1 MSKALHARPAPWRPT
16 GLGWLA
22 GLHVLA
28 GGAAAACLL
37 LGVFATAAEAC
48 LDALLGAELAL
59 LGIWAGLGEHSKA
72 AGFAG
77 VAAGTGYFSL
87 LEMLAVW
94 PVALGAAPYDGYVV
108 LWYLMFFLALALL
121 TLTAM
126 VAASVWLRR
135 RGVRLRRT
143 IGAPE
148 AADSDDVQFS
158 MRQLMLLVFVVAVL
172 VRLGPGVRARLN
184 DYNSS
189 AAMLLAVSCW
199 SVCFAAVGLSSLWAV
214 LSRRLSAARFA
225 IALCL
230 AGGLSLLPPYYF
242 PKLLTDDFI
251 RSAAVI
257 LGAAAIVMGS
267 LLAVRRYGYRL
278 AARAA

>member
-1 MSKALHARPAPWRPT
+1 MSNACEARPASWLPT

-22 GLHVLA
+22 GLHALV

-37 LGVFATAAEAC
+37 LGLFATAAEAL

-77 VAAGTGYFSL
+77 VAAGTTYFSL

-94 PVALGAAPYDGYVV
+94 PVALGAAPFDGYVV

-126 VAASVWLRR
+126 VAAAVWLRR

-143 IGAPE
+143 GGGPE
-148 AADSDDVQFS
+148 ATSADDVQFS
-158 MRQLMLLVFVVAVL
+158 MRQLMLLMFVVAVL
-172 VRLGPGVRARLN
+172 VRLGPGAKAWLN

-199 SVCFAAVGLSSLWAV
+199 SVCFATVGLSCLWTV
-214 LSRRLSAARFA
+214 LSPRLSAARFA
-225 IALCL
+225 IAICL
-230 AGGLSLLPPYYF
+230 AGGLSLLPPFYF
-242 PKLLTDDFI
+242 PKLLTDDFL

-257 LGAAAIVMGS
+257 LGAAAIVIGS
-267 LLAVRRYGYRL
+267 LLAVRRCGYRL